1 MSSATNLFEQKV
13 NQQYDKMASWYDR
26 RWQNYIDKTLT
37 FCLQRSQI
45 SEDERVLDV
54 ACGTGE
60 LAKLILQQNSSQSI
74 TGIDLSTKMLQVAK
88 QKCRAYPNVEF
99 QQATA
104 NKLPF
109 LAASFDIVFCASA
122 FHYFDEPQVAMTEI
136 RRVLKPKGRL
146 IILDWC
152 RDFLSVKVLD
162 LGLKIFDSAYRG
174 CYTQAELHR
183 LISSTEL
190 TIAKAE
196 KRKLDFWW
204 GVAIATAIKDF
215 N

>member
-60 LAKLILQQNSSQSI
+60 LAKLILQQNFGQSI

-109 LAASFDIVFCASA
+109 LAASFDVVFCASA
-122 FHYFDEPQVAMTEI
+122 FHYFDKAQVALTEI

-152 RDFLSVKVLD
+152 RDFLTVKVLD